1 MGSLTPAPAAPANRA
16 SRSGAAIHVVGA
28 ACWVATILWAVRMD
42 MGLWGMPGTMG
53 MSFPSFVGMWALM
66 MAAMM
71 LSAMA
76 PLALLYERTIT
87 DHRAR
92 GQRCDPVMVRRD
104 EGVAH
109 VLARQVGVQN
119 QPLGLQHRHVLHRV
133 HCDVDAAAQ
142 QRLLDLA
149 DGLGLTAY
157 AVLGAAKAL
166 SYGIPPIPAVLM
178 GVVTGTVGGIIR
190 DVIAG
195 RPSILMR
202 PELYVTAAAL
212 SAALAV
218 IGEIL
223 DLPRV
228 PVWISASVA
237 GYALRAAAI
246 QWQLALP
253 AYRDRDSE
261 RA

>member
-1 MGSLTPAPAAPANRA
+1 MNEIVLTPLLDWLDIAGVAIFALTGALVAAKEKQTFVTMAFFALVTGVGGGTVRDLLIDAPVFWITDPWVA
-16 SRSGAAIHVVGA
+16 A
-28 ACWVATILWAVRMD
+28 ACLAT
-42 MGLWGMPGTMG
+42 
-53 MSFPSFVGMWALM
+53 
-66 MAAMM
+66 
-71 LSAMA
+71 
-76 PLALLYERTIT
+76 ALLTWFTPTRWW
-87 DHRAR
+87 
-92 GQRCDPVMVRRD
+92 
-104 EGVAH
+104 EG
-109 VLARQVGVQN
+109 
-119 QPLGLQHRHVLHRV
+119 
-133 HCDVDAAAQ
+133 
-142 QRLLDLA
+142 RLLDLA

-228 PVWISASVA
+228 PVWIFASVA

-253 AYRDRDSE
+253 AYRDRDNDG
-261 RA
+261 A